1 MKDET
6 LSQMVIAFIVIS
18 GVCWA
23 IFAGISLMLFLPL
36 EIVASVFLVAVAA
49 AVVAIALAIFAIR
62 KQESVHQNE
71 EKGGS
76 ATIKRPV

>member
-18 GVCWA
+18 GVSGA
-23 IFAGISLMLFLPL
+23 IFVGISLILFLPL
-36 EIVASVFLVAVAA
+36 EIVAGVFLVAVAA

-62 KQESVHQNE
+62 KQESVYQNE
-71 EKGGS
+71 GRKE
-76 ATIKRPV
+76 ALQP

>member
-49 AVVAIALAIFAIR
+49 AVVAIAFALFAIR
-62 KQESVHQNE
+62 KQEKEYQIE
-71 EKGGS
+71 GRTE
-76 ATIKRPV
+76 TLP

>member
-6 LSQMVIAFIVIS
+6 FTLIGIAFIVIS

-49 AVVAIALAIFAIR
+49 AVAAIAFALFAIW
-62 KQESVHQNE
+62 KQEKEYQIE
-71 EKGGS
+71 GRTE
-76 ATIKRPV
+76 ALP